1 MWRALIYVGEIGQ
14 RTMRIK
20 DVAGYIRRSDSVS
33 IVVGAGA
40 SISSGIPSA
49 AKLVD
54 LVAQEFPHCLSDFSA
69 KDSSDYG
76 RVMGALSPGD
86 RKALIQP
93 LLENS
98 KVNWGHIALACIIK
112 KADVKRVLTFNF
124 DLLLERSAS
133 LLGMHLPVYD
143 FGVAPTKDIAGLASP
158 AIFHLHGQS
167 YGLRLM
173 NSESETET
181 HKELLRPLLA
191 DSVRNHTTIVIGY
204 SGSAD
209 PAFAVMTDEFNSNM
223 NLLWLGYSPEPAQNL
238 SQLLSKDYAHYIGS
252 CDFDRTMIEIA
263 EELGCWP
270 PEIVKNPPMHV
281 LAELTEVVE
290 YPVHREK
297 QIDVLTS
304 ARRRLEQIAAVWDEQ
319 KDDESLVQDAFLSR
333 KPLSVGEP
341 GKNVTKSELESRIW
355 LEVRFGDDLAE
366 RADNTDDKGERQEL
380 LSEAAKHYKKA
391 LSYRSDIPE
400 VLNNWGLML
409 AEEARRLTGKE
420 AARYFHLAYKKYAKS
435 IELAP
440 NNRRTLENWGVALM
454 DESDQLEGANR
465 MQHLADAAEKLS
477 KGREISGLPSYN
489 LACVFALH
497 GQLEKALDELMDC
510 VKKGVAPSRKMIE
523 GDEDLAG
530 LRTNSR
536 FGELLDHLDGQAEQ
550 NTA

>member
-1 MWRALIYVGEIGQ
+1 MK
-14 RTMRIK
+14 IK

-40 SISSGIPSA
+40 SVSGGIPSA
-49 AKLVD
+49 GKLVD
-54 LVAQEFPHCLSDFSA
+54 LVKQEFPHCLSGLSA
-69 KDSSDYG
+69 KDAIDYG

-98 KVNWGHIALACIIK
+98 KINWGHVALACIIQK
-112 KADVKRVLTFNF
+112 TDVKRVLTFNF

-143 FGVAPTKDIAGLASP
+143 FGVAPTKDIAELASP

-173 NSESETET
+173 NSENETET

-204 SGSAD
+204 SGVAD
-209 PAFAVMTDEFNSNM
+209 PAFAVMADEFNSNK
-223 NLLWLGYSPEPAQNL
+223 NLLWLGYDPEPAENL
-238 SQLLSKDYAHYIGS
+238 NSLLIKDYAHYVGS

-263 EELGCWP
+263 EELDCWP
-270 PEIVKNPPMHV
+270 PEIVKNPPRHV
-281 LAELTEVVE
+281 LMELTEVVE

-304 ARRRLEQIAAVWDEQ
+304 ARRRLEQIGSVWDEQ

-333 KPLSVGEP
+333 KPLEIGEP
-341 GKNVTKSELESRIW
+341 GKNVTKSELESRVW

-366 RADNTDDKGERQEL
+366 RAENLENKNERQQL
-380 LSEAAKHYKKA
+380 LSEAAKHYGKA
-391 LSYRSDIPE
+391 LSYRPDIPE

-409 AEEARRLTGKE
+409 AEEARRLTGTE
-420 AARYFHLAYKKYAKS
+420 ATSYFNMAYEKYAKS
-435 IELAP
+435 VEVAP
-440 NNRRTLENWGVALM
+440 ENRRTYENWGIALM
-454 DESDQLEGANR
+454 DDSDQLEDKDR
-465 MQHLADAAEKLS
+465 IQCLAVAAEKLGKGS
-477 KGREISGLPSYN
+477 KISGLPSYN
-489 LACVFALH
+489 LVCVFALL
-497 GQLEKALDELMDC
+497 GRSDQALQELEKC
-510 VKKGVAPSRKMIE
+510 VDGGVAPSKKLIE
-523 GDEDLAG
+523 NDEDLEC
-530 LRTNSR
+530 LRKSPR
-536 FGELLDHLDGQAEQ
+536 YLELLLRLES
-550 NTA
+550 